1 LCRDWCQIG
10 VKPCDEMNVK
20 TGTKIGVKIGA
31 KPCDEMGV
39 RIGANTSD

>member
-1 LCRDWCQIG
+1 
-10 VKPCDEMNVK
+10 MNVK